1 MLIRASPYPKFNLN
15 LVLKSPGFVSC
26 LVTTTRERYG
36 PAVSIYSMQEEE
48 EKKNERRERER
59 ARARKRARERE
70 RKIERESTEI
80 LEVK

>member
-48 EKKNERRERER
+48 EKKNERRERESESE
-59 ARARKRARERE
+59 KESERERE
-70 RKIERESTEI
+70 KDREREYGDIGS
-80 LEVK
+80 